1 MLVLDPT
8 TVLKNHGLVNGNNVI
23 PISANRIFVCRLL
36 FAKHDVSA
44 DFAGYR
50 AVPLS
55 EFDLMTY
62 GQSFHR
68 SFVQGGFTII
78 TRKHRVSH
86 ADVLY
91 RFH

>member
-1 MLVLDPT
+1 MLVFDPA
-8 TVLKNHGLVNGNNVI
+8 TVLKDHRLFNGNEVI

-78 TRKHRVSH
+78 IRKHRVSH